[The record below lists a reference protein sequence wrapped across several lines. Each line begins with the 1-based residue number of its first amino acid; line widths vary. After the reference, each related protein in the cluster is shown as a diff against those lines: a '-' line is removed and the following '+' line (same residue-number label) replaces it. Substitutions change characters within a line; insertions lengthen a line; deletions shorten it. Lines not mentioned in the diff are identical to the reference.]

1 LIHLSY
7 NKYGIISNKWERN
20 KMDKKNP
27 MVNAYLDE
35 CSSAL
40 LYHTMS
46 EVEKDPRIAEV
57 YSRIS
62 KTETEHAAHW
72 KKQAAD
78 KGQPLDEYQPDWRTR
93 TLVRLGKRFGT
104 NMILPVL
111 QGMEQTGAAGY
122 AKVPGATAMQA
133 QEQSHGRLLDQITGS
148 ITGGMSGG
156 VLMQLE
162 GRHRSTGGNALRAA
176 VLGANDGLVS
186 NLSLVMGVAGATLA
200 GKGVLIAGVAGLL
213 AGAISMALGEWLSV
227 QSSRELYAHQIATE
241 AEEIQTSP
249 EEETEELALIYES
262 RGFDKTTARELAEK
276 VLSNQETALDTLARE
291 ELGINPD
298 DLGGSAWE
306 AAITSFILFALGA
319 IIPVAPFL
327 FTSGMPAVFISI
339 GLSTIGLFVLGAVI
353 TLFTGR
359 TVLFS
364 GFRMVIFGL
373 IAAAVTFGIGRL
385 IGVSIGG

>member
-1 LIHLSY
+1 M
-7 NKYGIISNKWERN
+7 NKN
-20 KMDKKNP
+20 NP
-27 MVNAYLDE
+27 IYKAYLDE

-40 LYHTMS
+40 LYQTMA

-57 YSRIS
+57 YHRIS
-62 KTETEHAAHW
+62 KTETEHADHW
-72 KKQAAD
+72 KEQASAA
-78 KGQPLDEYQPDWRTR
+78 GLVMPEYKPDWRTR

-104 NMILPVL
+104 NMILPTL
-111 QGMEQTGAAGY
+111 QGMEQTGQVDYSKMAG
-122 AKVPGATAMQA
+122 ASGMQS
-133 QEQSHGRLLDQITGS
+133 QEKSHARLLDQITG
-148 ITGGMSGG
+148 TVQGGLSGG

-162 GRHRSTGGNALRAA
+162 GRHRSAGGNALRAA

-227 QSSRELYAHQIATE
+227 QSSRELFAHQIATE

-249 EEETEELALIYES
+249 QEEVEEMALIYEA
-262 RGFDKTTARELAEK
+262 RGFDKETAKSLADK
-276 VLSNQETALDTLARE
+276 VLSNKDTALDTLARE

-298 DLGGSAWE
+298 ELGGSAWE
-306 AAITSFILFALGA
+306 AAITSFLLFAVGA
-319 IIPVAPFL
+319 IIPVSPFL
-327 FTSGMPAVFISI
+327 FTSGMTAVFISI
-339 GLSTIGLFVLGAVI
+339 GLSTIGLFILGAVI

-373 IAAAVTFGIGRL
+373 LAAAVTFGIGRL

>member
-1 LIHLSY
+1 
-7 NKYGIISNKWERN
+7 
-20 KMDKKNP
+20 M
-27 MVNAYLDE
+27 A
-35 CSSAL
+35 
-40 LYHTMS
+40 
-46 EVEKDPRIAEV
+46 EVEKDTRIAEV

-62 KTETEHAAHW
+62 KTETEHAQHW
-72 KKQAAD
+72 IEEAA
-78 KGQPLDEYQPDWRTR
+78 KNGIVLGEYKPDWRTR

-111 QGMEQTGAAGY
+111 QGKEQAGQVDYSKMGAS
-122 AKVPGATAMQA
+122 AMQA
-133 QEQSHGRLLDQITGS
+133 QEKSHERLLSQITGS
-148 ITGGMSGG
+148 ITGGMSGS

-227 QSSRELYAHQIATE
+227 QSSRELFAHQIATE
-241 AEEIQTSP
+241 AEEIKTSP
-249 EEETEELALIYES
+249 QEEVEEMALIYES
-262 RGFDKTTARELAEK
+262 RGFDKQTARELADK
-276 VLSNQETALDTLARE
+276 VLSNQDTALDTLARE

-298 DLGGSAWE
+298 ELGGSAWE
-306 AAITSFILFALGA
+306 AAITSFILFAIGA

>member
-1 LIHLSY
+1 
-7 NKYGIISNKWERN
+7 
-20 KMDKKNP
+20 MDKNNS
-27 MVNAYLDE
+27 MVKAYMEE

-40 LYHTMS
+40 LYQTMA

-62 KTETEHAAHW
+62 KTEIEHAEYW
-72 KKQAAD
+72 KKQAAE
-78 KGQPLDEYQPDWRTR
+78 KGFPFEDYKPDWRTR

-104 NMILPVL
+104 GMILPVL
-111 QGMEQTGAAGY
+111 QGMEQTGSVGY
-122 AKVPGATAMQA
+122 GKVPGATSMQA
-133 QEQSHGRLLDQITGS
+133 QEQSHGRLLDQITGT

-200 GKGVLIAGVAGLL
+200 GKGVLIAGMAGLL

-249 EEETEELALIYES
+249 EEETEELALIYEA

-291 ELGINPD
+291 ELGINPE

-306 AAITSFILFALGA
+306 AAITSFILFAVGA

-339 GLSTIGLFVLGAVI
+339 GLSTIGLFILGAVI